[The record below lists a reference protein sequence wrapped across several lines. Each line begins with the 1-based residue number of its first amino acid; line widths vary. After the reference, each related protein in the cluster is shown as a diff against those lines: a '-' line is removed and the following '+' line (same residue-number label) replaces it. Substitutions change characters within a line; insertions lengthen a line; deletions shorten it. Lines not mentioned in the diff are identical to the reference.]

1 MMKTKFSTGVTL
13 AVLALLMLA
22 GGCVKDYDFDKLST
36 RARLTPAVVLP
47 VVYGT
52 MTVAN
57 MVEPNDTVVFD
68 SDGGVRIVYRKDSV
82 FYEDIDGIVDLVD
95 QPSDSV
101 DFSLA
106 PFTLADVSGSGDVP
120 NQVGSIDLAPLDNF
134 TWVRLSHGYID
145 ITVRNNL
152 SVTVTSLTVRLK
164 NTGDGSQVGS
174 DLTFTNIPSGG
185 VQTLTMDVTGAR
197 MTNELTFEVV
207 SVAPVVSV
215 QSDAFRVTIATRE
228 LEAIEGHAILPE
240 QVLYSDTGVYKLE
253 EDTLQ
258 LTHLQLEKG
267 IFDILVTTSFPEEV
281 DLEIVFP
288 EARDANGDTLKYFY
302 SIPGSTLHD
311 SLILDGVYFDLST
324 EASQPYNAM
333 PYAYKVFMKNSGN
346 YVDFSTSDVF
356 HLKYQLRDMKLG
368 YAEGYFGQQEY
379 TFDGD
384 TIDTGLEDLFSKIH
398 GTFSL
403 TDPRVTIHYV
413 NGFGVPV
420 EVSTQVKGIVPDG
433 REQDLNAAPMQMEYP
448 ADREAPPVEGA
459 LVFSRDNSDI
469 VELVELRPVQIL
481 YGGGARLNPDGFQG
495 WTNFVTGDSRLR
507 VDLEVEVPLEFRMQD
522 LWLQDTIENPFRTE
536 AGDSADLSLSDLDYL
551 DLYLGADNGFPIELA
566 VKMLMYDSLTHRV
579 VDSVSFGRLVEAA
592 PVDAQGRVTESVNTK
607 QKIRIEGSQLDH
619 LEEVHSLILR
629 VTFNTSDGGTKS
641 VKIYTD
647 YSLAFRLAAATALD
661 YEFDMGE

>member
-1 MMKTKFSTGVTL
+1 
-13 AVLALLMLA
+13 
-22 GGCVKDYDFDKLST
+22 VKDYDFDKLST

>member
-1 MMKTKFSTGVTL
+1 M
-13 AVLALLMLA
+13 
-22 GGCVKDYDFDKLST
+22 KDYDFDKLST